1 MEPYQSF
8 PCVEAPLFAR
18 PEGLF
23 GFPHIFLRTKLAP
36 GFPTSFGQKF
46 SQKISVTKSEKIVK
60 VCLHSSLTV

>member
-8 PCVEAPLFAR
+8 PCVEAPLFAW

-23 GFPHIFLRTKLAP
+23 GFPHIFRRTKLAP

-46 SQKISVTKSEKIVK
+46 RKKISVTKSENIREI
-60 VCLHSSLTV
+60 LFTF